1 MEVTKLPLYKSH
13 KEVWAIKIER
23 IKLDAKLAAQ
33 QKNRETDDS
42 AYLEGQGVAVKV
54 DSAYMSKH
62 NPQVGGYYVLYKGG
76 YESWSPA
83 DVFEDGYSLV

>member
-1 MEVTKLPLYKSH
+1 METTKLPLYRSH

-23 IKLDAKLAAQ
+23 IKFEADGG
-33 QKNRETDDS
+33 
-42 AYLEGQGVAVKV
+42 AYLEGQGAAVKV
-54 DSAYMSKH
+54 DNAYMSKH

-83 DVFEDGYSLV
+83 DAFEDGYSLV